1 MKRENIL
8 TGSPWEEKMGYCRAV
23 RIGNCI
29 EVSGTVAIVDNE
41 KVKAD
46 DAYAQTINILERVE
60 KVFED
65 LKVSMDDVIRTRI
78 FTTDINTFEAVAK
91 AHAEFFRDIKP
102 ATGFY
107 EISKLVAPEYLV
119 EIEFTAITT
128 EKPLIQE
135 GL

>member
-1 MKRENIL
+1 MKRENVL
-8 TGSPWEEKMGYCRAV
+8 TGSSWEEKMGYCRAV
-23 RIGNCI
+23 RIGNSI
-29 EVSGTVAIVDNE
+29 EVSGTVAIVDGE

-46 DAYAQTINILERVE
+46 DAYAQTINIMERVE
-60 KVFED
+60 KVLED

-78 FTTDINTFEAVAK
+78 FTTDISTFEAVAR
-91 AHAEFFRDIKP
+91 AHSKFFKDIKP

-107 EISKLVAPEYLV
+107 EISKLVSPEYLV
-119 EIEFTAITT
+119 EIEFTAIAT

>member
-8 TGSPWEEKMGYCRAV
+8 TGSPWEDKMGYCRAV
-23 RIGNCI
+23 RIGNTI
-29 EVSGTVAIVDNE
+29 EVSGTVAIVDGE

-46 DAYAQTINILERVE
+46 DAYAQTVNILERVQ
-60 KVFED
+60 VVLED
-65 LKVSMDDVIRTRI
+65 LKVSMEDVIRTRI
-78 FTTDINTFEAVAK
+78 FTTDINTFEDVAK
-91 AHAEFFRDIKP
+91 AHAQFFKDIKP
-102 ATGFY
+102 TTGFY

-119 EIEFTAITT
+119 EIEFTAIAP